1 MVFTDKINIV
11 MHHSSQGMYKKNI
24 LSKSLNIEVFKSSFA
39 VLSIFFLLVVGSRFV
54 GYFEQAAEGNID
66 PALILSIIILRLPD
80 FITLLLPLSFFLGLL
95 IVMSRLNSE
104 GEIFGFFSA
113 GISKPDLIKFLT
125 PQVFLYFLLTLI
137 LSLYI
142 APYTKSLSKDLLK
155 IDSFEEQLDAIK
167 SDQIISIEKGGFLHV
182 TSVDDK
188 TIEGVKLLQL
198 DDKNP
203 FIVNAKKLETLE
215 NDDNIELKLVN
226 GSYYGGL
233 FSNSSKVISNFNE
246 FSFHIDNVSS
256 KDGELNFSKLFDYSL
271 NSNKATFQWNLSI
284 PITILILVFY
294 AIYMS
299 SVKPRESKFLFILPG
314 LFIYILYLSLLILG
328 REYISDNP
336 SSDFELWYVHA
347 LFILLLILYINKDRI
362 IFKKVGIP
370 LKSENIYVRILI
382 IVVMIILMT
391 WLII

>member
-1 MVFTDKINIV
+1 M
-11 MHHSSQGMYKKNI
+11 
-24 LSKSLNIEVFKSSFA
+24 
-39 VLSIFFLLVVGSRFV
+39 
-54 GYFEQAAEGNID
+54 
-66 PALILSIIILRLPD
+66 
-80 FITLLLPLSFFLGLL
+80 
-95 IVMSRLNSE
+95 
-104 GEIFGFFSA
+104 
-113 GISKPDLIKFLT
+113 
-125 PQVFLYFLLTLI
+125 I

-215 NDDNIELKLVN
+215 NYDNIELKLVN

-299 SVKPRESKFLFILPG
+299 SVKPRKVNFYLF
-314 LFIYILYLSLLILG
+314 FQAY
-328 REYISDNP
+328 
-336 SSDFELWYVHA
+336 
-347 LFILLLILYINKDRI
+347 LYIFCI
-362 IFKKVGIP
+362 
-370 LKSENIYVRILI
+370 
-382 IVVMIILMT
+382 
-391 WLII
+391 